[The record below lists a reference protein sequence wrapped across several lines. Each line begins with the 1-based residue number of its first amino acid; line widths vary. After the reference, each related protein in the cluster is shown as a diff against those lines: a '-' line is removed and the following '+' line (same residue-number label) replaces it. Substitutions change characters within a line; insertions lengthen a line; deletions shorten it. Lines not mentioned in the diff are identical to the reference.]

1 MSDAL
6 QDLATQVRREL
17 DILAYPA
24 APWVDAVTAPDGT
37 EALDCAIIG
46 AGQFGLTI
54 AAGLRR
60 EQVTRVMCFDAMPE
74 GLEGP
79 WVTFARMAMLRT
91 PKNLTGPDLGMP
103 SLSFRAFWTAQHG
116 QAGWDAMYRVPR
128 PAWMDYLNWYRATL
142 DLPVRNEWRFL
153 GLTPGRA
160 MLELTFDTP
169 TGPRTVFARS
179 LVLATG
185 SSAGG
190 GAAIPAD
197 VLAALPEGRALN
209 AYSPLDCATL
219 AGQRIGILG
228 GSATAFDMG
237 IAALRAGAASADL
250 CLRRATLPYA
260 NPRRWMENA
269 GFLAHYIDLPDA
281 TKWAYAHRLNKL
293 GQSPPRPTWDTA
305 MALPGFAI
313 RTGTPWDE
321 IGWNGREIVV
331 RSGTRTLHY
340 DRIVYATGM
349 RVALDDVPALAAIAG
364 QAALWRDRYTPPP
377 AFADPGMARNPY
389 LDGHAGF
396 VERIPGTAPW
406 LRRVMSVMGG
416 GGLSLGPV
424 ATSVSGMK
432 YLVPLV
438 LAGVKR
444 QLFLDQ
450 QEADWARFTADI
462 HAEIPKEAAAA

>member
-6 QDLATQVRREL
+6 HDLAARARHEL
-17 DILAYPA
+17 DILSYPA
-24 APWVDAVTAPDGT
+24 APWVDAAIAPDGH

-46 AGQFGLTI
+46 AGQFGLAI

-60 EQVTRVMCFDAMPE
+60 EQVSRVMCFDAEPE
-74 GLEGP
+74 GCEGP

-91 PKNLTGPDLGMP
+91 PKHLTGPDLGIP

-116 QAGWDAMYRVPR
+116 EAAWEALYRVPR
-128 PAWMDYLNWYRATL
+128 PAWMDYLNWYRAAL
-142 DLPVRNEWRFL
+142 DLPVRNQWRFL
-153 GLTPGRA
+153 GLRPGRA
-160 MLELTFDTP
+160 MLELRFATP
-169 TGPRTVFARS
+169 AGERTIFARN

-190 GAAIPAD
+190 GAAIPAE

-209 AYSPLDCATL
+209 AYTPLDCASL

-237 IAALRAGAASADL
+237 IAALQAGAASAEL
-250 CLRRATLPYA
+250 CLRRASLPYA

-281 TKWAYAHRLNKL
+281 TKWAYTHRLNQI
-293 GQSPPRPTWDTA
+293 GQSPPKPTWDIA
-305 MALPGFAI
+305 RALPGLRI
-313 RTGTPWDE
+313 RTGTPWDAVR
-321 IGWNGREIVV
+321 WNGSEVEV
-331 RSGTRTLHY
+331 RSGGQTRHY
-340 DRIVYATGM
+340 DRIIYATGM
-349 RVALDDVPALAAIAG
+349 RVALAEVPALSAIAEH
-364 QAALWRDRYTPPP
+364 AALWGDRYTPP
-377 AFADPGMARNPY
+377 AELASPGMAASPY

-396 VERIPGTAPW
+396 VERNPGTAPW
-406 LRRVMSVMGG
+406 LRRISSVMGG

-444 QLFLDQ
+444 RLFLDQ